1 MEKYTNLNQFGW
13 HPFFEAYFSEYAGN
27 GYSAGRVAIENKSNY
42 LLYTEFGEL
51 LAEISGKMFYDINGK
66 ADFPA
71 VGDWVVFRAML
82 EEKKAVI
89 DYVLPRRTKF
99 SRKVPGAK
107 TEEQVVASNIDTLFI
122 MSSMNQEFN
131 PRRIERYLT
140 LAWETDASPVIIL
153 SKADLCPDIKEKKTE
168 AESIAFGVPVHCISA
183 LTNKGLDE
191 LKGYFVEN
199 QTGAIV
205 GSSGVGKSTLINS
218 LLGEERLKVKDITGY
233 KDKGLHTT
241 TRRELIILPGGG
253 LIIDTPGMRELQLW
267 DGSEGVRDVFADI
280 EAIAS
285 NCRFADCK
293 HDSEP
298 GCAVRAALK
307 SGEIES
313 GRYKSYLKLQKEIK
327 YFERRSSE
335 NAILTEKKKWKK
347 IHKDAKK
354 IIKMKGR

>member
-1 MEKYTNLNQFGW
+1 
-13 HPFFEAYFSEYAGN
+13 
-27 GYSAGRVAIENKSNY
+27 
-42 LLYTEFGEL
+42 
-51 LAEISGKMFYDINGK
+51 MFYDINGK
-66 ADFPA
+66 ADYPA

-82 EEKKAVI
+82 GEKKAVI

-140 LAWETDASPVIIL
+140 LAWESDASPVIIL
-153 SKADLCPDIKEKKTE
+153 SKADLCHDIKEKRTE
-168 AESIAFGVPVHCISA
+168 AESIAFGVPVHYISA
-183 LTNKGLDE
+183 VTKKGLDE
-191 LKGYFVEN
+191 LKQYFGEN
-199 QTGAIV
+199 KTAAIV

-218 LLGEERLKVKDITGY
+218 LLGEERLKVKNTTDY

-241 TRRELIILPGGG
+241 TRRELIILPDGG

-267 DGSEGVRDVFADI
+267 DGSEGVSEVFADI

-298 GCAVRAALK
+298 GCAVREALK

-313 GRYKSYLKLQKEIK
+313 GRYKSYQKLQKEIK
-327 YFERRSSE
+327 YFERRSSD
-335 NAILTEKKKWKK
+335 NAILAEKKKWKK

-354 IIKMKGR
+354 IMKMKGR